1 MMQLQMQ
8 FVKKS
13 KLDLDIVKYVEGK
26 IKKELRV

>member
-13 KLDLDIVKYVEGK
+13 KLDSDIVKYVEGK